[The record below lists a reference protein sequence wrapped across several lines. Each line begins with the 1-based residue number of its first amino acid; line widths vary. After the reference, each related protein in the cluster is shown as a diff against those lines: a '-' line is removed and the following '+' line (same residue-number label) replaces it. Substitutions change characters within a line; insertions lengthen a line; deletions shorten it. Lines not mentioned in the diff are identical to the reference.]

1 MESFLKYVAQ
11 DILQEYGTDLSH
23 VAVVFPNKRA
33 SLFLNEELMRQ
44 VGHPIWC
51 PTYITI
57 SDLFRRHSNL
67 QVADPIK
74 LICDLHKTF
83 IEAVLTDET
92 LDHFYGWGQLLLADF
107 DDIDK
112 NMADA
117 QQVFFNVENLHAL
130 DDDSYLT
137 EEQRKI
143 LKKFFGNFR
152 DDQDSEL
159 KKRFL
164 QLWSHLGEIYTNF
177 NQRLEAQGLA
187 YEGALYRKVAD
198 RKSVV

>member
-11 DILQEYGTDLSH
+11 DILQKYGTDLSH

-83 IEAVLTDET
+83 IEVAEAGTRAGAATVVEMIDECAIEYGKEYSVT
-92 LDHFYGWGQLLLADF
+92 LDRPFVYIIF
-107 DDIDK
+107 ETTDK
-112 NMADA
+112 TPL
-117 QQVFFNVENLHAL
+117 FIGTLENL
-130 DDDSYLT
+130 
-137 EEQRKI
+137 K
-143 LKKFFGNFR
+143 
-152 DDQDSEL
+152 
-159 KKRFL
+159 
-164 QLWSHLGEIYTNF
+164 
-177 NQRLEAQGLA
+177 
-187 YEGALYRKVAD
+187 
-198 RKSVV
+198 

>member
-44 VGHPIWC
+44 VDHPIWC

-83 IEAVLTDET
+83 IEAVQTDET

-130 DDDSYLT
+130 DDDS
-137 EEQRKI
+137 
-143 LKKFFGNFR
+143 
-152 DDQDSEL
+152 
-159 KKRFL
+159 
-164 QLWSHLGEIYTNF
+164 
-177 NQRLEAQGLA
+177 
-187 YEGALYRKVAD
+187 
-198 RKSVV
+198 

>member
-83 IEAVLTDET
+83 IEAVQTDET

-117 QQVFFNVENLHAL
+117 QQVFFNVETFMRSMTIVTSPRSSARYSRSSSATSVTTKTVNL
-130 DDDSYLT
+130 
-137 EEQRKI
+137 RKI
-143 LKKFFGNFR
+143 LAA
-152 DDQDSEL
+152 
-159 KKRFL
+159 
-164 QLWSHLGEIYTNF
+164 
-177 NQRLEAQGLA
+177 LE
-187 YEGALYRKVAD
+187 
-198 RKSVV
+198 SSW